1 MIFFIGIGGFGIG
14 IYCLNK
20 AHNIRISKAE
30 EEEIERQK
38 LLNIQNEISSLSSK
52 KIKLIEE
59 IEKEKQKA
67 DKIYEKEKKR
77 ISEQL
82 EIYKKNTDYASEQY
96 AYCLEKE
103 YQKIEKEYDNKLKQI
118 EQDKKDADSA
128 LQKLRDSL
136 NAGVQAQLREKEKE
150 ESINFYKLNISES
163 DLEDILSLN
172 KLKITFHQPVVLSK
186 LIWSTYF
193 QKQTTEMC
201 NRILGTTKKC
211 GIYKITNLQSKQCY
225 IGQSVDIATRWKD
238 HIKCG
243 LGIDASATN
252 KLYKAMQKDG
262 IWNFSFEL
270 MEECPRTQLNEKERF
285 WIELYQSDKF
295 GYNLTKG
302 NK

>member
-1 MIFFIGIGGFGIG
+1 M
-14 IYCLNK
+14 NK
-20 AHNIRISKAE
+20 AHNIRISKTE

-136 NAGVQAQLREKEKE
+136 SAGVQAQLREKEKE

-172 KLKITFHQPVVLSK
+172 KLKITFHQPVILSK

-252 KLYKAMQKDG
+252 KLYKAMQKEG
-262 IWNFSFEL
+262 VWNFSFEL
-270 MEECPRTQLNEKERF
+270 MEECPRAQLNEKERF

>member
-1 MIFFIGIGGFGIG
+1 M
-14 IYCLNK
+14 NK

-30 EEEIERQK
+30 EEEIERQR

-136 NAGVQAQLREKEKE
+136 SAGVQAQLREKEKE

-262 IWNFSFEL
+262 VWNFSFEL
-270 MEECPRTQLNEKERF
+270 MEECPRTQLSEKERF

>member
-1 MIFFIGIGGFGIG
+1 M
-14 IYCLNK
+14 NK
-20 AHNIRISKAE
+20 AHNIRISKTE

-136 NAGVQAQLREKEKE
+136 SAGVQAQLREKEKE

-172 KLKITFHQPVVLSK
+172 KLKITFHQPVILSK

-262 IWNFSFEL
+262 VWNFSFEL
-270 MEECPRTQLNEKERF
+270 MEECPRAQLNEKERF

>member
-1 MIFFIGIGGFGIG
+1 M
-14 IYCLNK
+14 NK
-20 AHNIRISKAE
+20 AHNIKISKAE

-136 NAGVQAQLREKEKE
+136 SAGVQAQLREKEKE

-252 KLYKAMQKDG
+252 KLYKAMQKEG
-262 IWNFSFEL
+262 VWNFSFEL

>member
-1 MIFFIGIGGFGIG
+1 M
-14 IYCLNK
+14 NK

-30 EEEIERQK
+30 EEEIERQR

-136 NAGVQAQLREKEKE
+136 SAGVQAQLREKEKE

-262 IWNFSFEL
+262 VWNFSFEL
-270 MEECPRTQLNEKERF
+270 MEECPRAQLNEKERF

>member
-1 MIFFIGIGGFGIG
+1 M
-14 IYCLNK
+14 NK

-77 ISEQL
+77 ISKQL
-82 EIYKKNTDYASEQY
+82 EMYKKNTDYASEQY

-136 NAGVQAQLREKEKE
+136 SAGVQAQLREKEKE
-150 ESINFYKLNISES
+150 ESINFYKLNI
-163 DLEDILSLN
+163 
-172 KLKITFHQPVVLSK
+172 
-186 LIWSTYF
+186 
-193 QKQTTEMC
+193 
-201 NRILGTTKKC
+201 
-211 GIYKITNLQSKQCY
+211 
-225 IGQSVDIATRWKD
+225 
-238 HIKCG
+238 
-243 LGIDASATN
+243 
-252 KLYKAMQKDG
+252 
-262 IWNFSFEL
+262 
-270 MEECPRTQLNEKERF
+270 
-285 WIELYQSDKF
+285 
-295 GYNLTKG
+295 
-302 NK
+302 

>member
-1 MIFFIGIGGFGIG
+1 MFFFIGVGSFGIG
-14 IYCLNK
+14 IYCLHK
-20 AHNIRISKAE
+20 AHNIRVSKAE

-67 DKIYEKEKKR
+67 DEIYEKEKNR

-82 EIYKKNTDYASEQY
+82 EIYRKNTDYASEQY
-96 AYCLEKE
+96 VYCLEQE
-103 YQKIEKEYDNKLKQI
+103 YQKIEKEYDKKIRTIEKEKQ
-118 EQDKKDADSA
+118 DADAA

-136 NAGVQAQLREKEKE
+136 NAGVQAQLREREKE
-150 ESINFYKLNISES
+150 EALDFYKLKVS
-163 DLEDILSLN
+163 DNDLSDIAALN
-172 KLKITFHQPVVLSK
+172 KIKAVFHQPTVLNK

-193 QKQTTEMC
+193 QKQTTDLC
-201 NRILGTTKKC
+201 NRILGPGKKC
-211 GIYKITNLQSKQCY
+211 GIYKITNLQTKECY
-225 IGQSVDIATRWKD
+225 IGQSVDIASRWKD
-238 HIKCG
+238 HVKGG
-243 LGIDASATN
+243 LGIEASVTN
-252 KLYKAMQKDG
+252 KLYRAMQETG
-262 IWNFSFEL
+262 VWNFTFEV
-270 MEECPRTQLNEKERF
+270 MEECSREELNEKERL

>member
-1 MIFFIGIGGFGIG
+1 MIFFIGISGFGIG

-118 EQDKKDADSA
+118 EQDKKDADLA

-136 NAGVQAQLREKEKE
+136 SAGVQAQLREKEKE
-150 ESINFYKLNISES
+150 ESINFYKLNVSES

-252 KLYKAMQKDG
+252 KLYKAMQKEG
-262 IWNFSFEL
+262 VWNFSFEL

>member
-1 MIFFIGIGGFGIG
+1 M
-14 IYCLNK
+14 NK

-136 NAGVQAQLREKEKE
+136 SAGVQAQLREKEKE

-252 KLYKAMQKDG
+252 KLYKAMQKEG
-262 IWNFSFEL
+262 VWNFSFEL

>member
-1 MIFFIGIGGFGIG
+1 M
-14 IYCLNK
+14 
-20 AHNIRISKAE
+20 
-30 EEEIERQK
+30 
-38 LLNIQNEISSLSSK
+38 
-52 KIKLIEE
+52 
-59 IEKEKQKA
+59 
-67 DKIYEKEKKR
+67 
-77 ISEQL
+77 
-82 EIYKKNTDYASEQY
+82 
-96 AYCLEKE
+96 
-103 YQKIEKEYDNKLKQI
+103 
-118 EQDKKDADSA
+118 
-128 LQKLRDSL
+128 QKLRDSL
-136 NAGVQAQLREKEKE
+136 SAGVQAQLREKEKE

-172 KLKITFHQPVVLSK
+172 KLKITFHQPVILSK

-252 KLYKAMQKDG
+252 KLYKAMQKDDV
-262 IWNFSFEL
+262 WNFSFEL

>member
-1 MIFFIGIGGFGIG
+1 M
-14 IYCLNK
+14 
-20 AHNIRISKAE
+20 
-30 EEEIERQK
+30 
-38 LLNIQNEISSLSSK
+38 
-52 KIKLIEE
+52 
-59 IEKEKQKA
+59 
-67 DKIYEKEKKR
+67 
-77 ISEQL
+77 
-82 EIYKKNTDYASEQY
+82 
-96 AYCLEKE
+96 
-103 YQKIEKEYDNKLKQI
+103 
-118 EQDKKDADSA
+118 
-128 LQKLRDSL
+128 QKLRDSL
-136 NAGVQAQLREKEKE
+136 SAGVQAQLREKEKE

-201 NRILGTTKKC
+201 NRILGATKKC

-262 IWNFSFEL
+262 VWNFSFEL
-270 MEECPRTQLNEKERF
+270 MEECPRAQLNEKERF

>member
-103 YQKIEKEYDNKLKQI
+103 YQKIEKEYDNKMKQI

-136 NAGVQAQLREKEKE
+136 SAGVQAQLREKEKE
-150 ESINFYKLNISES
+150 ESINFYKLNVSES

-270 MEECPRTQLNEKERF
+270 MEECQRTQLNEKERF

>member
-1 MIFFIGIGGFGIG
+1 M
-14 IYCLNK
+14 NK

-136 NAGVQAQLREKEKE
+136 SAGVQAQLREKEKE

-262 IWNFSFEL
+262 VWNFSFEL

>member
-1 MIFFIGIGGFGIG
+1 MIFFIGISGFGIG

-136 NAGVQAQLREKEKE
+136 SAGVQAQLREKEKE

>member
-1 MIFFIGIGGFGIG
+1 M
-14 IYCLNK
+14 NK

-38 LLNIQNEISSLSSK
+38 LLNIQNEISFLSSK

-136 NAGVQAQLREKEKE
+136 SAGVQAQLREKEKE

>member
-1 MIFFIGIGGFGIG
+1 M
-14 IYCLNK
+14 NK

-38 LLNIQNEISSLSSK
+38 LLNIQNEISFLSSK

-136 NAGVQAQLREKEKE
+136 SAGVQAQLREKEKE

-262 IWNFSFEL
+262 VWNFSFEL
-270 MEECPRTQLNEKERF
+270 MEECPRAQLNEKERF

>member
-1 MIFFIGIGGFGIG
+1 M
-14 IYCLNK
+14 NK

-96 AYCLEKE
+96 VYCLEKE

-118 EQDKKDADSA
+118 EQDKKDADLA

-136 NAGVQAQLREKEKE
+136 SAGVQAQLREKEKE

-201 NRILGTTKKC
+201 NRILGTAKKC

-262 IWNFSFEL
+262 VWNFSFEL
-270 MEECPRTQLNEKERF
+270 MEECPRAQLNEKERF